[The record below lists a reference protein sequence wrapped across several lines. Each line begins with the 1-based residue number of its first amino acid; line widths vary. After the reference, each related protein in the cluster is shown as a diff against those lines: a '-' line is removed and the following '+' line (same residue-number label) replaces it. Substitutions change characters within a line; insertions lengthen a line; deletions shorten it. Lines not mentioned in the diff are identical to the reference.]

1 MPAKKSKSSTP
12 TAASA
17 AISDLLEGA
26 ETKSQQLARLVTNA
40 SGAAGTVQQYA
51 RAGDGLDALDLLAEL
66 RRAGDE
72 AVAGDLG
79 RYERMLASQAITL
92 DSMFHN
98 LAERAGRQQM
108 LPNMEMLLR
117 MALKAQS
124 QARATVEALAA
135 IKNPVPYIRQANIAH
150 GHQQVNNGRA
160 GLARRKPGPR
170 RTNYWRSTM
179 ANGWSMERRQRQA
192 ELIRRWRPWEQST
205 GPRTEEGRQVVA
217 RNAWRRAAAAA
228 AEVGEGGECGAG
240 ADGAADDARRLSEA
254 GSPSWRR
261 TVRTRTGAV
270 RRLQRWLS
278 SVCARPAAAP
288 RQANGL
294 RLFMAWVPGIDP
306 QVESIV
312 HQSRGSHGVVFAAG
326 SSCSIHSG
334 AVHRSNSDSPLGI
347 QSPSSATGRSTVR
360 RSCPRPPCPSAV

>member
-1 MPAKKSKSSTP
+1 MAAKKSKSSTP

-124 QARATVEALAA
+124 QARSTVEALAA

-150 GHQQVNNGRA
+150 GHQQVNNGQGRA
-160 GLARRKPGPR
+160 RAEKARTAPNKLLEDHDGQRLEHGAPAKAGR
-170 RTNYWRSTM
+170 ADQALEAVGAIDRT
-179 ANGWSMERRQRQA
+179 Q
-192 ELIRRWRPWEQST
+192 
-205 GPRTEEGRQVVA
+205 
-217 RNAWRRAAAAA
+217 
-228 AEVGEGGECGAG
+228 
-240 ADGAADDARRLSEA
+240 D
-254 GSPSWRR
+254 
-261 TVRTRTGAV
+261 
-270 RRLQRWLS
+270 
-278 SVCARPAAAP
+278 
-288 RQANGL
+288 
-294 RLFMAWVPGIDP
+294 
-306 QVESIV
+306 
-312 HQSRGSHGVVFAAG
+312 
-326 SSCSIHSG
+326 
-334 AVHRSNSDSPLGI
+334 
-347 QSPSSATGRSTVR
+347 
-360 RSCPRPPCPSAV
+360 